1 MNLAD
6 IKGSKSATKGLI
18 KQQAAGITVGQEYYF
33 FKLYK
38 VNLTFNPIHSQ
49 LLGSSL
55 GTTRAGEVFE
65 NFPNGLRMK
74 DTQRQRT
81 SSFEQYA
88 TNSMTA
94 ITKDLVRNI
103 PTDNYLWEYGDTYQ
117 KIAARYYDDPE
128 MWWVIAWFNQKPAE
142 FMLNVGDTILIPLEL
157 VDILRFYGY

>member
-1 MNLAD
+1 MPIESRLSNKQKIINAGDAYKELL
-6 IKGSKSATKGLI
+6 KRKGL
-18 KQQAAGITVGQEYYF
+18 TY
-33 FKLYK
+33 
-38 VNLTFNPIHSQ
+38 
-49 LLGSSL
+49 
-55 GTTRAGEVFE
+55 
-65 NFPNGLRMK
+65 
-74 DTQRQRT
+74 
-81 SSFEQYA
+81 FEQYA

-103 PTDNYLWEYGDTYQ
+103 PTDNHLWEYGDTYQ